1 MKRIKNN
8 TYIYLIKSLWLVFSK
23 KRRFQI
29 FILLFAMI
37 LNGVL
42 EVLSIASII
51 PFLSLLLN
59 PDEIDSIGYMI
70 FLKNLFNIS
79 DNNGLITYISIFLFV
94 IIILTTI
101 IRLLNLRFSNFIS
114 ARIGIDLSSKIFGKI
129 LNTNY
134 ITQKLRN
141 SSDLITTNTFRI
153 EQTILVINAFLTI
166 ISSLIIS
173 SCIFISLLYVSV
185 KISLATLIIYS
196 SCYYF
201 LALKNKKRL
210 SKNSEIISQSS
221 SHEVKIIQE
230 SFGAI
235 KDIILNNNQAYY
247 ENLFKENLSKL
258 RLKQAE
264 NAFLSTYPKFPLES
278 VGILLICFIGLGL
291 SINKTINTE
300 IISILSVFAVGGQ
313 KLLPSIQ
320 SVYFNWSSIKARYS
334 DVQKVI
340 IFLKNKEEKI
350 DKVKNIKKYN
360 FKNEIILKN
369 ISFSYGDSNYQILK
383 NINLKIMKGDKIGII
398 GETGS
403 GKSTL
408 IDIIMGLI
416 QPSSGTITI
425 DDVELYSK
433 GGFIKS
439 WRKNISHV
447 PQNIYLLDLSFI
459 ENIAFGIKK
468 DDINFERVVKCAKK
482 ANIDTL
488 IRNSSNGYFT
498 KVGERGVK
506 LSGGQIQRIALA
518 RALYKKSDILFLDEA
533 TSALDN
539 KTEDLIIN
547 EIKSLSDVLTI
558 IIIAHRITSLKG
570 CNKIFKLKDKIL
582 KEIDLEKLF

>member
-23 KRRFQI
+23 KRRLQI
-29 FILLFAMI
+29 FILLLAMI

-70 FLKNLFNIS
+70 FFKNLFNIS

-134 ITQKLRN
+134 ITQKIRN

-166 ISSLIIS
+166 ISSIIIS

-185 KISLATLIIYS
+185 KISLATIIIYS

-210 SKNSEIISQSS
+210 SKNSEIISHST

-278 VGILLICFIGLGL
+278 IGILLICFIGLSL

-300 IISILSVFAVGGQ
+300 IISTLSVFAVGGQ

-350 DKVKNIKKYN
+350 DKIKNIKKYN
-360 FKNEIILKN
+360 FKKEIILKN
-369 ISFSYGDSNYQILK
+369 ISFSYGDSNHQILK

-425 DDVELYSK
+425 DDIELYSEA
-433 GGFIKS
+433 GFIKC

-468 DDINFERVVKCAKK
+468 DDINFERVIKCAKQ
-482 ANIDTL
+482 ANIHTI

-558 IIIAHRITSLKG
+558 IIIAHRMTSLKG

>member
-23 KRRFQI
+23 KRRLQI
-29 FILLFAMI
+29 FILLLAMI

-70 FLKNLFNIS
+70 FFKNLFNIS

-134 ITQKLRN
+134 ITQKIRN

-166 ISSLIIS
+166 ISSIIIS

-185 KISLATLIIYS
+185 KISLATIIIYS

-210 SKNSEIISQSS
+210 SKNSEIISHST

-278 VGILLICFIGLGL
+278 IGILLICFIGLSL

-300 IISILSVFAVGGQ
+300 IISTLSVFAVGGQ

-350 DKVKNIKKYN
+350 DKIKNIKKYN
-360 FKNEIILKN
+360 FKKEIILKN
-369 ISFSYGDSNYQILK
+369 ISFSYGDSNHEILN

-425 DDVELYSK
+425 DDIELYSEA
-433 GGFIKS
+433 GFIKC

-468 DDINFERVVKCAKK
+468 DDINFERVIKCAKQ
-482 ANIDTL
+482 ANIHTI

-558 IIIAHRITSLKG
+558 IIIAHRMTSLKG

>member
-70 FLKNLFNIS
+70 FLKNLLNIS
-79 DNNGLITYISIFLFV
+79 HNNGLITYISIFLFV

-166 ISSLIIS
+166 ISSIIIS

-334 DVQKVI
+334 DVHKVI

-506 LSGGQIQRIALA
+506 LSGGQIQRIGLA
-518 RALYKKSDILFLDEA
+518 RALYKESDILFLDEA

>member
-29 FILLFAMI
+29 FILLLAMI